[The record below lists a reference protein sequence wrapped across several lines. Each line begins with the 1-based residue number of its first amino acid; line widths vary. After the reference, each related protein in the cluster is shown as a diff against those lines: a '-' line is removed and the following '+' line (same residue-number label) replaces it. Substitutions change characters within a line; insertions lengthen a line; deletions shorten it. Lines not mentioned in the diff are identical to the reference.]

1 MLLDEAFVEP
11 FRESWFELESVRVVD
26 EVDWLATL
34 RRDSPPWVLMV
45 SDKLRHCRPFFF
57 SGVWESGLANESLQP
72 SRVVPPLGD
81 SE

>member
-11 FRESWFELESVRVVD
+11 FRESWFELESVRVAD

-45 SDKLRHCRPFFF
+45 SNKLRHCRPFFF
-57 SGVWESGLANESLQP
+57 LWGLGVGLGQRESAAVARCP
-72 SRVVPPLGD
+72 SPR
-81 SE
+81 